1 MTSKE
6 DYVTA
11 YLVGKSTCPFTM
23 KANEAL
29 ASTASGPSAHYL
41 VQGLE
46 INSVLQRVMCDVPS
60 DAPAAVSE
68 EQLCSLVTG
77 YPDVVACRGSDCSVI
92 LSGYFPSPGDPY
104 DKTNSDPTYYREL
117 AAMKLNMYLET
128 LQNSPE
134 S

>member
-1 MTSKE
+1 MTSND

-29 ASTASGPSAHYL
+29 ASTASGPSAHYQ

-46 INSVLQRVMCDVPS
+46 INTILQRVMCDVPS
-60 DAPAAVSE
+60 DTPTAVPE
-68 EQLCSLVTG
+68 ERLCSLVSG
-77 YPDVVACRGSDCSVI
+77 YPDVVACRGNDCSVI
-92 LSGYFPSPGDPY
+92 LSGYFPSPTDP
-104 DKTNSDPTYYREL
+104 TDPTYYREL
-117 AAMKLNMYLET
+117 AAMKLNLYLED
-128 LQNSPE
+128 LQNSLE